1 LNATA
6 IGRNAV
12 VNATSKVVIGSN
24 STGMVIGGYANWS
37 NLSDGR
43 FKEDIRENV
52 PGLDFISRLRPV
64 TYWIN
69 TDKLQRHITA
79 EMPDSIAQRYLPDA
93 QQRAKD
99 REHSHTGFVAQEVEA
114 VARQIGYSFDGVN
127 APQNPTDNY
136 SIAYSQFVPSL
147 VKAVQEQQTLI
158 KALQAELEQLKKR
171 DAENAALKA
180 QLDKITAALQGA
192 GIGVGN

>member
-1 LNATA
+1 
-6 IGRNAV
+6 
-12 VNATSKVVIGSN
+12 
-24 STGMVIGGYANWS
+24 M
-37 NLSDGR
+37 
-43 FKEDIRENV
+43 RENV

-93 QQRAKD
+93 KQQAKD
-99 REHSHTGFVAQEVEA
+99 REYSHTGFVAQEVEA
-114 VARQIGYSFDGVN
+114 VARQIGYAFDGVN
-127 APQNPTDNY
+127 APKNTTDNY

-158 KALQAELEQLKKR
+158 EAQQAEIEQLKKR
-171 DAENAALKA
+171 DAENATLRAQLDAQKA
-180 QLDKITAALQGA
+180 QLDKITAALQAA
-192 GIGVGN
+192 GIGVEQR